1 MQATPRFGWSI
12 DSQIQIQLD
21 SRNAGQSN
29 GGSCLDAL
37 IPSGSSEG
45 PGRDGYFDAPC
56 PLLGAPGIPSPGIAA
71 KPVLGSEG
79 CGSGQWAGR
88 FELVSSWTGGLSRP
102 AEQDRGEGVGNL
114 SNRVCRWAL
123 LLFLT

>member
-12 DSQIQIQLD
+12 DSQIQVQLD

-45 PGRDGYFDAPC
+45 PGRDGYSDAPC

-88 FELVSSWTGGLSRP
+88 FELVSSWTGVFRGQLSRI
-102 AEQDRGEGVGNL
+102 AVKASEISRTGFVGGHPYSL
-114 SNRVCRWAL
+114 
-123 LLFLT
+123 